1 MLVIQHHHLFL
12 NHKYAVEREA
22 ECLFSRCDT
31 GLLLKCIGPSYFAA
45 EREIEVACKSLY
57 VHAALQVFM
66 KPRAPVKCD
75 SLWEAEKSSDGFSP
89 GFLLLHSALD
99 STSFFPLRI

>member
-1 MLVIQHHHLFL
+1 MLIYISTLIENCIMLVIQHHHLFL

-45 EREIEVACKSLY
+45 EREIEVACKSL
-57 VHAALQVFM
+57 
-66 KPRAPVKCD
+66 
-75 SLWEAEKSSDGFSP
+75 
-89 GFLLLHSALD
+89 
-99 STSFFPLRI
+99 